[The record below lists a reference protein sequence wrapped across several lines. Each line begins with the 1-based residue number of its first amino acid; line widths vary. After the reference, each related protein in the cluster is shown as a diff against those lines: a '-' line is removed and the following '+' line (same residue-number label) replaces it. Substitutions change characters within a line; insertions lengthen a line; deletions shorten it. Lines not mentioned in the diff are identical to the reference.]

1 MSANQN
7 NQEIVGGLI
16 LFAAAFVAILINNS
30 PLSIYYGMLATINVK
45 LGIENL
51 VIDKNLM
58 HWINDGLMAIY
69 FLYIGLEIKR
79 EIISGAL
86 SKPSNIIIPAIA
98 ALAGLAVP
106 SLIYLSINYDAN
118 ITGWAIP
125 SATDI
130 AFTLG
135 ILALLGSR
143 IPAKLKLLVVTI
155 AIFDDIAAIVIIAIF
170 YTKSLSLLS
179 LSLGTLFIFAMIVCN
194 RVFKVNRSSVY
205 VVLGFFAWF
214 CTIKSG
220 VHATLAG
227 FTTALCIPFIE
238 NDKDSPA
245 NFMEESLHPWVI
257 YFILPVFAFANAGIN
272 FSGMSIS
279 IIFEPIT
286 LGIILGLFVGKQL
299 GIFSILAIS
308 KKLKLFKLGESF
320 SSSQIYGIS
329 LLCGIGFTM
338 SLFIGT
344 LAFDDNHTLNAIKVG
359 VIVGSLLSGICG
371 YIVLRFIA
379 RNPH

>member
-30 PLSIYYGMLATINVK
+30 PLSIYYGMLETINVK

-86 SKPSNIIIPAIA
+86 SKPSNIIIPAVA

-143 IPAKLKLLVVTI
+143 IPAKLKPLVITI

-179 LSLGTLFIFAMIVCN
+179 LSLGTLFILAMIICN

-257 YFILPVFAFANAGIN
+257 YFILPIFAFANAGIN
-272 FSGMSIS
+272 FSGMSVS

-359 VIVGSLLSGICG
+359 VIVGSLLSGVCG

-379 RNPH
+379 RKPH

>member
-30 PLSIYYGMLATINVK
+30 PLSIYYGMLETINVK

-86 SKPSNIIIPAIA
+86 SKPSNIIIPAVA

-143 IPAKLKLLVVTI
+143 IPAKLKLLVITI

-179 LSLGTLFIFAMIVCN
+179 LSLGTLFILAMIICN

-214 CTIKSG
+214 CTIRSG

-257 YFILPVFAFANAGIN
+257 YFILPIFAFANAGIN

-359 VIVGSLLSGICG
+359 VIVGSLLSGVCG

-379 RNPH
+379 RKPH

>member
-30 PLSIYYGMLATINVK
+30 PLSIYYGMLETINVK

-179 LSLGTLFIFAMIVCN
+179 LSLGSLFILAMIICN

-227 FTTALCIPFIE
+227 FTTALCIPFRE

-308 KKLKLFKLGESF
+308 KRLKLFKLGESF

>member
-16 LFAAAFVAILINNS
+16 LFAAAFVAIFINNS
-30 PLSIYYGMLATINVK
+30 PLSIYYGMLETINVK

-179 LSLGTLFIFAMIVCN
+179 LSLGSLFILAMIICN

-227 FTTALCIPFIE
+227 FTTALCIPFRE

-308 KKLKLFKLGESF
+308 KRLKLFKLGESF

>member
-30 PLSIYYGMLATINVK
+30 PLSIYYGMLETINVK

-179 LSLGTLFIFAMIVCN
+179 LSLGTLFILAMIICN

-227 FTTALCIPFIE
+227 FTTALCIPFRE

-308 KKLKLFKLGESF
+308 KRLKLFKLGESF

-344 LAFDDNHTLNAIKVG
+344 LAFDDNYTLSAIKVG

>member
-30 PLSIYYGMLATINVK
+30 PLSIYYGMLETINVK

-179 LSLGTLFIFAMIVCN
+179 LSLGTLFILAMIICN

-227 FTTALCIPFIE
+227 FTTALCIPFRE

-299 GIFSILAIS
+299 GIFSILVIS

-344 LAFDDNHTLNAIKVG
+344 LAFDDNYTLSAIKVG

-371 YIVLRFIA
+371 YIALRFIA

>member
-30 PLSIYYGMLATINVK
+30 PLSIYYGMLETINVK

-179 LSLGTLFIFAMIVCN
+179 LSLGSLFILAMIICN

-227 FTTALCIPFIE
+227 FTTALCIPFRE

-308 KKLKLFKLGESF
+308 KRLSLFKLGESF

>member
-30 PLSIYYGMLATINVK
+30 PLSIYYGMLETINVK

-179 LSLGTLFIFAMIVCN
+179 LSLGTLFILAMIICN
-194 RVFKVNRSSVY
+194 RVFKINRSSVY

-227 FTTALCIPFIE
+227 FTTALCIPFRE

-308 KKLKLFKLGESF
+308 KKLKVFKLGESF

-344 LAFDDNHTLNAIKVG
+344 LAFDDNYTLSAIKVG

>member
-30 PLSIYYGMLATINVK
+30 PLSIYYGMLETINVK

-106 SLIYLSINYDAN
+106 SLIYLSINYDAY

-135 ILALLGSR
+135 ILALLGSK

-179 LSLGTLFIFAMIVCN
+179 LSLGTLFILAMIICN

-227 FTTALCIPFIE
+227 FTTALCIPFRE

-344 LAFDDNHTLNAIKVG
+344 LAFDDNYTLSAIKVG

>member
-16 LFAAAFVAILINNS
+16 LFAAAFAAILINNS
-30 PLSIYYGMLATINVK
+30 PLSIYYGMLETINVK

-98 ALAGLAVP
+98 AFAGLAVP

-179 LSLGTLFIFAMIVCN
+179 LSLGTLFILAMIICN

-227 FTTALCIPFIE
+227 FTTALCIPFRE

-344 LAFDDNHTLNAIKVG
+344 LAFDDNYTLSAIKVG
-359 VIVGSLLSGICG
+359 VIVGSLLSGVCG

>member
-16 LFAAAFVAILINNS
+16 LFAAAFAAILINNS
-30 PLSIYYGMLATINVK
+30 PLSIYYGMLETINVK

-179 LSLGTLFIFAMIVCN
+179 LSLGTLFILAMIICN

-227 FTTALCIPFIE
+227 FTTALCIPFRE

-308 KKLKLFKLGESF
+308 KKLKLFKLGEFF

-344 LAFDDNHTLNAIKVG
+344 LAFDDNYTLSAIKVG

>member
-30 PLSIYYGMLATINVK
+30 PLSIYYGMLETINVK

-118 ITGWAIP
+118 VTGWAIP

-179 LSLGTLFIFAMIVCN
+179 LSLGSLFILAMIICN

-245 NFMEESLHPWVI
+245 NFMEVSLHPWVI